1 MKIPLCV
8 FYRGFREKESQTQF
22 LRSFVEECQQI
33 TIVWDQNLI
42 SKAAEYLRHKNNPR
56 SLCSNALLTEP
67 SCPHILLPLRKVGR
81 VGWFP
86 RFYLE
91 RKSISFSPSSPC
103 QSAHSKEHL
112 HPTATPVPFCAPAA
126 IKINELPWMGKLHLL
141 SEEPCSPHVHKD
153 SCTVMLCSELLT
165 RIIMQTFCIQSQ
177 SVNVPTRA
185 VKTSWAGLFF
195 FFFLPELL
203 PCFAHSQF
211 LRQY

>member
-22 LRSFVEECQQI
+22 LHSFVEECQQI
-33 TIVWDQNLI
+33 TIVWDLI

-141 SEEPCSPHVHKD
+141 LEEPCSPHVHKD

-185 VKTSWAGLFF
+185 VKTSWAASP